1 MSVSSHLTPE
11 PERRLWIIHE
21 IMRHSV
27 EWADRKI
34 AALTVFT
41 AAQMALIWLLA
52 PAGAL
57 SHLALVALCVVLPLG
72 VFAYS
77 PLTEVARRLP
87 FLEPSDDRSYAADF
101 LLSVHDIAT
110 YSQNEL
116 VNRMDK
122 YLGGGITATPYYEDI
137 IGQIVVY
144 ARIAARKQRLF
155 RIACVIVGIA
165 QLGFFVQLLRR

>member
-11 PERRLWIIHE
+11 PEHRLWVIHE

-34 AALTVFT
+34 AALTAFT
-41 AAQMALIWLLA
+41 AMQMALIELLA
-52 PAGAL
+52 PASTL
-57 SHLALVALCVVLPLG
+57 SHLALIALAVVLPLG

-77 PLTEVARRLP
+77 PLTEVSRRLP

-110 YSQNEL
+110 YSQSEL
-116 VNRMDK
+116 INRMDK
-122 YLGGGITATPYYEDI
+122 YLGGGISATPYYEDI
-137 IGQIVVY
+137 VGQIVIY

-155 RIACVIVGIA
+155 RIACVIVGIV
-165 QLGFFVQLLRR
+165 QLGFFVRLIRR